1 MGNSIKRAQEA
12 MYDCIKKLPF
22 GEILLTLA
30 PIFVITMA
38 ISTII
43 SVLGIGSSQ
52 ALNDFF
58 RIIYYVYMLAMVAC
72 FASNKMTLMIGI
84 MGLRSVA
91 NIVYVIRSGI
101 YANAVINF
109 IGYAFLAYLFYYIYK
124 QRNSAE

>member
-38 ISTII
+38 ISTIVSI
-43 SVLGIGSSQ
+43 LGIGSSQ

-72 FASNKMTLMIGI
+72 FASNKMTLI
-84 MGLRSVA
+84 L
-91 NIVYVIRSGI
+91 
-101 YANAVINF
+101 YAI
-109 IGYAFLAYLFYYIYK
+109 LK
-124 QRNSAE
+124 

>member
-1 MGNSIKRAQEA
+1 MGSSIKRAQEA
-12 MYDCIKKLPF
+12 MYECIKKLPF

-30 PIFVITMA
+30 PVFVITIA

-43 SVLGIGSSQ
+43 SIFGVGGSQ

-58 RIIYYVYMLAMVAC
+58 RIIYYVYILAIVAC

-84 MGLRSVA
+84 MELRSVA

-109 IGYAFLAYLFYYIYK
+109 IGYALMAYLFYYIYS
-124 QRNSAE
+124 QRNSVE

>member
-58 RIIYYVYMLAMVAC
+58 RIIYYV
-72 FASNKMTLMIGI
+72 
-84 MGLRSVA
+84 
-91 NIVYVIRSGI
+91 
-101 YANAVINF
+101 
-109 IGYAFLAYLFYYIYK
+109 
-124 QRNSAE
+124 